1 MLDFFMDNFYT
12 SNELLDTKLR
22 EIEFS
27 VIDFETTGLYPY
39 NGDRII
45 EVGIV
50 RGTPDKILKT
60 YESFINPEIL
70 IPENV
75 TKINKI
81 TNKMVETAPLIA
93 DKIDE
98 MLNFMK
104 NSVIV
109 AHNLS
114 FDLSFLNFQL
124 QKMNREKVDH
134 WLLDTIKVAKILV
147 PGLENY
153 KLSTV
158 IKALNIKNK
167 NSHRALADTE
177 ATAKALQAMI
187 AKLDNTAILKDL
199 NPFKIH

>member
-12 SNELLDTKLR
+12 SNELLDTQLK
-22 EIEFS
+22 EVEFS

-50 RGTPDKILKT
+50 RVTSEKILKT
-60 YESFINPEIL
+60 YESFINPGIL

-81 TNKMVETAPLIA
+81 TNKMVESAPAIT

-98 MLNFMK
+98 MLDFMK

-124 QKMNREKVDH
+124 QKMNRSKVDH
-134 WLLDTIKVAKILV
+134 WLLDTIKIAKLII

-158 IKALNIKNK
+158 IKALNIKNRD
-167 NSHRALADTE
+167 SHRALADTE
-177 ATAKALQAMI
+177 ATAKALQMMI
-187 AKLDNTAILKDL
+187 AKLDETSILKDL

>member
-12 SNELLDTKLR
+12 SNELLSTSLK
-22 EIEFS
+22 EVEFS

-50 RGTPDKILKT
+50 RATHDKIIST
-60 YESFINPEIL
+60 FESFINPEIL

-81 TNKMVETAPLIA
+81 TNKMVKSAPLISE
-93 DKIDE
+93 KIDE
-98 MLNFMK
+98 ILDFMK

-114 FDLSFLNFQL
+114 FDLSFLNYQL
-124 QKMNREKVDH
+124 QKQERAKIDQ
-134 WLLDTIKVAKILV
+134 WLLDTIKIAKIVL
-147 PGLENY
+147 PGLVNY
-153 KLSTV
+153 KLGTV
-158 IKALNIKNK
+158 TDALGINNRD
-167 NSHRALADTE
+167 SHRALADTE
-177 ATAKALQAMI
+177 ATTKALQAMI
-187 AKLDNTAILKDL
+187 TKLDKSSVLKDL
-199 NPFKIH
+199 NPFKVH